1 VVTTTG
7 RKAVDRYEA
16 RKSTAAAAH
25 FDMGSTSREAAG
37 ELSSQILLKKA

>member
-1 VVTTTG
+1 MVTMTG

-25 FDMGSTSREAAG
+25 FDMGLYIVESG
-37 ELSSQILLKKA
+37 YYY